1 MDDRNNQLI
10 ILGHVCLP
18 LSVKIGIGLAP
29 VKIRIGLAPGQRLE
43 VGEGQSQEKFFRSEG
58 GGRSRTKRE
67 VKTSF

>member
-43 VGEGQSQEKFFRSEG
+43 VGEGQSQEKFLGRRAAG
-58 GGRSRTKRE
+58 GVGQTEK
-67 VKTSF
+67 